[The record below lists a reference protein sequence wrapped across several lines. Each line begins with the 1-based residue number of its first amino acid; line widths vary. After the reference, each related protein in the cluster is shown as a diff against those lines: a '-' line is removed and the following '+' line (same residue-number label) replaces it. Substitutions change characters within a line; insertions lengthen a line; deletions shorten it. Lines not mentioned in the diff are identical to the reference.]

1 MGKRGGSL
9 VGKRGRDRGGI
20 MGKNGK
26 KWEGLRV
33 GKKRILRVWKKRGAL
48 MMDKGEG

>member
-9 VGKRGRDRGGI
+9 VGKRERDRGGI

-26 KWEGLRV
+26 KREGLRV
-33 GKKRILRVWKKRGAL
+33 GKRGMIKCGENWKG
-48 MMDKGEG
+48 